1 MQCRGRRR
9 LRGDGDDDRAP
20 LARAV
25 ADGICSA
32 VFCLMLYYTWPESN
46 VEASH
51 VEKFAAEIRG
61 SHKTIAG
68 FPPDS
73 I

>member
-1 MQCRGRRR
+1 MIHDSDGLLCDHNRLFHSCDGLFRGCDR
-9 LRGDGDDDRAP
+9 LLDK
-20 LARAV
+20 
-25 ADGICSA
+25 
-32 VFCLMLYYTWPESN
+32 MLLWGAWPESN

-61 SHKTIAG
+61 SQKTIAG